1 MTETAYCAT
10 VIYPFTEGVEFD
22 LKRYASDIAPRYAR
36 LLGDNC
42 LGFEVREGRTS
53 PGRAHPDQV
62 CIASFWVR
70 SAEAFGASLGGERMW
85 ALMAEIDA
93 FSPIKPMPQFD
104 ICRAANYPR

>member
-53 PGRAHPDQV
+53 PGRR
-62 CIASFWVR
+62 IRTRFASRASGSAPQKR
-70 SAEAFGASLGGERMW
+70 SGRASGASG
-85 ALMAEIDA
+85 
-93 FSPIKPMPQFD
+93 
-104 ICRAANYPR
+104 